1 LSRDGS
7 RSGSCATSSGGAR
20 RLLFFCRHQVA
31 TATERWV
38 LLFYRRKGDEIG
50 DNMSA
55 KNPLFTP
62 ALLKNLQLAVDDIAN
77 STPVDPQ
84 FEEY

>member
-1 LSRDGS
+1 M
-7 RSGSCATSSGGAR
+7 
-20 RLLFFCRHQVA
+20 
-31 TATERWV
+31 
-38 LLFYRRKGDEIG
+38 LLFYRRKGYEIG

-84 FEEY
+84 LEEY